1 MKKKIGIVLLFAALV
16 GGGAASYL
24 LIWKGPEEEKN
35 VVRTSGNIE
44 ITDAEVS
51 FQIAGKLET
60 RLVSEGETCRSGQ
73 TIGRLDSRE
82 LAREVGLRIAEV
94 RAAQAKLAELEAGY
108 RVEEIAK
115 AEAVLAKNR
124 AEEARQKSDY
134 VRDSTLLNRKV
145 ISQREFEASREK
157 YGVAAAT
164 TREAQA
170 ELERLRNGP
179 RAEEIERA
187 RAELEQSREQLAVAE
202 TRLDYAT
209 LTSPLSGLVLSE
221 NVEPGEYVSA
231 GTPIV
236 TVGDLVNVWLRGY
249 INETDLGRVKV
260 GQSADVTCDS
270 YPGKRFAGC
279 VSFISSEAEFTP
291 KQVQTEQQRV
301 KLVYR
306 VKIDVE
312 NPDMELKAGMPADVE
327 IRLDRSCR

>member
-1 MKKKIGIVLLFAALV
+1 MKKKIGMIVLFVALV

-24 LIWKGPEEEKN
+24 FIWKGPEKDPN
-35 VVRTSGNIE
+35 IVRTSGNIE

-51 FQIAGKLET
+51 FQIAGKLEA
-60 RLVSEGETCRSGQ
+60 RLVSEGETCRAGQ
-73 TIGRLDSRE
+73 LIGRLDSRE
-82 LAREVGLRIAEV
+82 LAREVALRKAEV

-108 RVEEIAK
+108 RAEEIAK

-134 VRDSTLLNRKV
+134 LRDHTLFKRKV

-157 YGVAAAT
+157 FGVATAN
-164 TREAQA
+164 TREAEA

-179 RAEEIERA
+179 RIEEIEQA
-187 RAELEQSREQLAVAE
+187 RAELEQAREQLALAE

-209 LTSPLSGLVLSE
+209 LVSPLSGLVLSE

-260 GQSADVTCDS
+260 GRRAYVTCDS
-270 YPGKRFAGC
+270 YPGKRFEGC

-306 VKIDVE
+306 VKIDVN
-312 NPDMELKAGMPADVE
+312 NPDMELKAGMPADAE
-327 IRLDRSCR
+327 IRLDRPCQ